1 MKAAKDRDR
10 AIERLLQQ
18 SFKTPAGP
26 TDASTERDVDGD
38 APLILVSAFAVIAG
52 VVQGTRVSAE
62 SF

>member
-1 MKAAKDRDR
+1 MTMTSRV
-10 AIERLLQQ
+10 ERIH
-18 SFKTPAGP
+18 TATAGP

-52 VVQGTRVSAE
+52 VVQGTWVSAE